1 MSLGPKTIIV
11 EIPQR
16 VIDEC
21 VKKLANTGENKEKSD
36 FMRHFDWFDNFTQSL
51 KTKFNNIMTKKVF
64 YPGMKIIEEG
74 KSNPKAYIIVNGN
87 VKLMCNQT
95 GNKFTYLEY

>member
-1 MSLGPKTIIV
+1 
-11 EIPQR
+11 
-16 VIDEC
+16 
-21 VKKLANTGENKEKSD
+21 
-36 FMRHFDWFDNFTQSL
+36 MRHFDWFDNFTQSL